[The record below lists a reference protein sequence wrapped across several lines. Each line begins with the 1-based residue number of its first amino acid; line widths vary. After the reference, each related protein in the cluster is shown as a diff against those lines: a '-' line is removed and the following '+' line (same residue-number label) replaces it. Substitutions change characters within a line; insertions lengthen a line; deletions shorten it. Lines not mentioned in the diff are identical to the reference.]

1 MGCTMK
7 KRLSLDTVEAHVM
20 SPKVI
25 MLLSQFAYY
34 IKRHDG
40 IIIKLASKTVLKDVH
55 EAHLLVNDYILDDIY
70 DRIVDEL
77 TLNPPSKRP
86 SFARTRFK
94 KATKSVKTNP
104 ADLSPP
110 TVSLYN

>member
-1 MGCTMK
+1 MK
-7 KRLSLDTVEAHVM
+7 RRFSLDEVEAHVM

-55 EAHLLVNDYILDDIY
+55 EAHLLANDYILDDIY

-77 TLNPPSKRP
+77 ITNSSDKIPSKPRE
-86 SFARTRFK
+86 SLFA
-94 KATKSVKTNP
+94 KAAKIAKSSKTNS
-104 ADLSPP
+104 AEVSPD
-110 TVSLYN
+110 SISIYN